1 MGLRE
6 CKEKGNLPEVSN
18 FRKKTMK
25 SSISKENR
33 YFTRGVKNLLFMR
46 IYAKIGE
53 ALSEERDE
61 TGGKGQA

>member
-1 MGLRE
+1 MGFTITWE
-6 CKEKGNLPEVSN
+6 NKIVKKKGNLPEVS
-18 FRKKTMK
+18 KT
-25 SSISKENR
+25 
-33 YFTRGVKNLLFMR
+33 LLFMK

>member
-6 CKEKGNLPEVSN
+6 CKEKGNLTEVS
-18 FRKKTMK
+18 KT
-25 SSISKENR
+25 
-33 YFTRGVKNLLFMR
+33 LLFMR